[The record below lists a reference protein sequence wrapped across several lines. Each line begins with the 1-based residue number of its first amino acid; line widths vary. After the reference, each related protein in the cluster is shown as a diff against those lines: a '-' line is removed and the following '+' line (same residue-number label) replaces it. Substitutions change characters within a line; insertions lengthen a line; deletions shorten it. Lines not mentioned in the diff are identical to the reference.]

1 MIYNKAL
8 DCVALALAALRK
20 DKPKL
25 AAKLLAKAG
34 SQSDVVAGIKI
45 LEASNAAAFEKA
57 QKKVQSKV
65 KANAKSRL
73 QANEEEGE
81 EDPLDEVDADLETL
95 DEPADDAGFDDGSAE
110 AAVEDES
117 CEEPGAAEQ
126 MAKVLSSMK
135 KNSKRKAK

>member
-57 QKKVQSKV
+57 QKKVQS